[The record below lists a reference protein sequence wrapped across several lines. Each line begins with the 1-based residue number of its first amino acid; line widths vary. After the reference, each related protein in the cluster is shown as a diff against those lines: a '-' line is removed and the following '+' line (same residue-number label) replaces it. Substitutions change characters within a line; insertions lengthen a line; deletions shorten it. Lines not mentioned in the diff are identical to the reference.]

1 MLRIGGF
8 RIDQSIQVAIRAARA
23 ATLLFDPKHDEI
35 ALDRDGFGRIICQFD
50 KNYTYYEINAEN
62 SIMIS
67 DCHTHINSMAG
78 QADIADHLAA
88 IEQID
93 SCIVLATA
101 GESSEKSNKDLSD
114 YVKDQPKMV
123 GFGIFDP
130 LVDNPAPKNVKSLT
144 KDFGL
149 RGVVLYCPQGGFHP
163 TTSSLMRFYESAEG
177 LELPIFFHNCPPFA
191 ANDILNYSQP
201 FLIDEIARR
210 FGDLKMIIGGMG
222 QPFLDQTISIIAKHK
237 NIYADLSICPQR
249 VWEVYNLVV
258 NCYEA
263 GVMDKLFFGS
273 GYPQAA
279 PGECIETLLGFNK
292 LMANTA
298 LPNVPRE
305 EIREIIERDTL
316 SILGIDLQ

>member
-1 MLRIGGF
+1 
-8 RIDQSIQVAIRAARA
+8 
-23 ATLLFDPKHDEI
+23 
-35 ALDRDGFGRIICQFD
+35 
-50 KNYTYYEINAEN
+50 
-62 SIMIS
+62 MIS
-67 DCHTHINSMAG
+67 DCHTHLNSTAG
-78 QADIADHLAA
+78 QADIADHTEA
-88 IEQID
+88 IGQID

-130 LVDNPAPKNVKSLT
+130 LRDNPAPKNVKSLT
-144 KDFGL
+144 KDLGL
-149 RGVVLYCPQGGFHP
+149 RGIVLYCPQGGFHP
-163 TTSSLMRFYESAEG
+163 TDSRLMRFYESAEG
-177 LELPIFFHNCPPFA
+177 LELPVFFHSCPPFA
-191 ANDILNYSQP
+191 ADDILNYSQP
-201 FLIDEIARR
+201 YLLDEIARK
-210 FGDLKMIIGGMG
+210 FHDLKMIIGGMG
-222 QPFLDQTISIIAKHK
+222 LPFLDQTISMIAKHN

-258 NCYEA
+258 SCYEA
-263 GVMDKLFFGS
+263 GVMDKLLFGS

-316 SILGIDLQ
+316 SVLGIDLQ